1 MVEDIVDFE
10 LSQKCHFCEKEFG
23 SIEKKGNEDKVR
35 DHCRR
40 SLQGRRKRGGPGGP
54 RPPPKIYK
62 GGRDSFRPPQKS
74 LNLLNLQ

>member
-1 MVEDIVDFE
+1 VRIVRKLEKYFRRPVPIKMMVEDIVDFE

-40 SLQGRRKRGGPGGP
+40 SLYGKIP
-54 RPPPKIYK
+54 R
-62 GGRDSFRPPQKS
+62 SSTFEV
-74 LNLLNLQ
+74 